1 MVTSNQNRSLHQTLH
16 LLFLITIY
24 IQTKKK
30 ERESGTDDV
39 IHT

>member
-1 MVTSNQNRSLHQTLH
+1 MLTSNQRPHQTLH
-16 LLFLITIY
+16 LLLLITIY

-30 ERESGTDDV
+30 EKESGTDDV